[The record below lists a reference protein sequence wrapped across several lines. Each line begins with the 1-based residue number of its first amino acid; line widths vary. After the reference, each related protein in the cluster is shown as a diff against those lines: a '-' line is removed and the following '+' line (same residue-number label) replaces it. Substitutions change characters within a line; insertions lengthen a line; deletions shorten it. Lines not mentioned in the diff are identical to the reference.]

1 MKIQVVILTAL
12 LAIPLQ
18 LIFPWWMVMVAA
30 FIISIL
36 NNQSARY
43 AFLNGFAGI
52 FTLWLIW
59 SASISYLNEG
69 VLSARL
75 AELLML
81 PHSTLAILVTALI
94 GGICGGFAAL
104 TANRLRKAVVPE

>member
-1 MKIQVVILTAL
+1 MKTQVVLLTAI
-12 LAIPLQ
+12 LAILLQ
-18 LIFPWWMVMVAA
+18 LIFPWWTVMVAA
-30 FIISIL
+30 FIISL
-36 NNQSARY
+36 FYNQSARY
-43 AFLNGFAGI
+43 AFLNGFTGI

-59 SASISYLNEG
+59 SVSISYLNEG

-94 GGICGGFAAL
+94 GGVCGGFAAL
-104 TANRLRKAVVPE
+104 TANRLRNAIMPT